1 MYRLLL
7 FDPEEVK
14 ALKITR
20 ANTLRLWEQFY
31 GCKKYAE
38 DFHGYLMC
46 RDAYGNS
53 DYYVM
58 ECGERIYCGWNLHH
72 ILPVAHGGTDAVS
85 NLICTNI
92 ETNQAAGEQNTYWI
106 DENLYHV
113 RRIFGEGSYEII
125 KLK

>member
-1 MYRLLL
+1 
-7 FDPEEVK
+7 
-14 ALKITR
+14 
-20 ANTLRLWEQFY
+20 
-31 GCKKYAE
+31 
-38 DFHGYLMC
+38 
-46 RDAYGNS
+46 
-53 DYYVM
+53 M

-92 ETNQAAGEQNTYWI
+92 ETNQAAGEKITYWI
-106 DENLYHV
+106 DENLYQV